1 MSQIE
6 EPRFET
12 KSEWVYT
19 RLREMIIGGELPSGE
34 RLRLTQL
41 AERFHTSEMPV
52 REALRMLQQDGLVVM
67 ESHRGAT
74 VATVTWERVYEAV
87 LVRMH
92 LEVLAS
98 REAAP
103 RHDAGSVGELR
114 ALLQKMDRMVERN
127 RAIEFSEA
135 NRRFHT
141 LSYAPGP
148 YPMLKAEIQQLWD
161 TVWQTRSRSLF
172 RLRPGRMR
180 PAQREH
186 RALVDAFEAGDGDA
200 AGAAARTHM
209 DHTLAAWAASE
220 IAGRKT
226 REPLVPGRPRS
237 TGSGGRAGPR

>member
-1 MSQIE
+1 MSQVE

-12 KSEWVYT
+12 KSEWVYA

-41 AERFHTSEMPV
+41 AERFRTSEMPV
-52 REALRMLQQDGLVVM
+52 REALRMLQQDALVVM

-92 LEVLAS
+92 LEVLAA

-103 RHDAGSVGELR
+103 FHDAGSIGELR
-114 ALLQKMDRMVERN
+114 ALLQRMDRMVERN

-141 LSYAPGP
+141 LAYARGP
-148 YPMLKAEIQQLWD
+148 YPMLKEEIQQLWD

-172 RLRPGRMR
+172 RLRPSRMR

-186 RALVDAFEAGDGDA
+186 RALVDAFAAGDGDG
-200 AGAAARTHM
+200 AGAEARTHM
-209 DHTLAAWAASE
+209 DHTLSAWRSL
-220 IAGRKT
+220 
-226 REPLVPGRPRS
+226 PDLVGEES
-237 TGSGGRAGPR
+237 

>member
-1 MSQIE
+1 MSQVE

-12 KSEWVYT
+12 KSEWVYA
-19 RLREMIIGGELPSGE
+19 RLREMITGGELPSGE
-34 RLRLTQL
+34 RLRLTHL
-41 AERFHTSEMPV
+41 AERFQMSEMPV

-92 LEVLAS
+92 LEVLAA

-103 RHDAGSVGELR
+103 FHDAGSIGELR

-135 NRRFHT
+135 NRRLHT
-141 LSYAPGP
+141 LSYARSPH
-148 YPMLKAEIQQLWD
+148 PMLKEEIQQLWD

-200 AGAAARTHM
+200 ADAAARTHM
-209 DHTLAAWAASE
+209 EHTLTAWRSLRDAR
-220 IAGRKT
+220 RK
-226 REPLVPGRPRS
+226 
-237 TGSGGRAGPR
+237 GS

>member
-1 MSQIE
+1 MMSQVE

-12 KSEWVYT
+12 KSEWVYA

-34 RLRLTQL
+34 RLRLAQL
-41 AERFHTSEMPV
+41 AERFRTSEMPV
-52 REALRMLQQDGLVVM
+52 REALRMLQQDALVVM

-92 LEVLAS
+92 LEVLAAQ
-98 REAAP
+98 EAAP
-103 RHDAGSVGELR
+103 FHDSGSIGELR

-127 RAIEFSEA
+127 RATEFSEA

-141 LSYAPGP
+141 LAYARGP
-148 YPMLKAEIQQLWD
+148 YPMLNEEIQQLWD

-172 RLRPGRMR
+172 RLRSGRMR

-186 RALVDAFEAGDGDA
+186 RALVDALEAGDGDA
-200 AGAAARTHM
+200 AGAEARTHM
-209 DHTLAAWAASE
+209 NHTLSAW
-220 IAGRKT
+220 
-226 REPLVPGRPRS
+226 RS
-237 TGSGGRAGPR
+237 LQDLEGEDS

>member
-1 MSQIE
+1 MSHVE

-12 KSEWVYT
+12 KSEWVYA

-41 AERFHTSEMPV
+41 AERFRTSEMPV
-52 REALRMLQQDGLVVM
+52 REALRMLQQDDLVVM

-98 REAAP
+98 REAAGH
-103 RHDAGSVGELR
+103 HDEQSVEGLRELLGR
-114 ALLQKMDRMVERN
+114 MDRMAERH
-127 RAIEFSEA
+127 RGIDFSEA

-141 LSYAPGP
+141 LAYEPCP
-148 YPMLKAEIQQLWD
+148 HQMLKTEIQQLWD

-172 RLRPGRMR
+172 RMKPDRMR
-180 PAQREH
+180 PAQHEH
-186 RALVDAFEAGDGDA
+186 RALVDAFGAGDGDA
-200 AGAAARTHM
+200 ADAAARTHM
-209 DHTLAAWAASE
+209 KHTLTAWRSLRD
-220 IAGRKT
+220 GR
-226 REPLVPGRPRS
+226 REDS
-237 TGSGGRAGPR
+237 

>member
-1 MSQIE
+1 MSQVE
-6 EPRFET
+6 EPRYET
-12 KSEWVYT
+12 KSEWVYA
-19 RLREMIIGGELPSGE
+19 RLREMIIGGELLSGE

-98 REAAP
+98 REAAS

-114 ALLQKMDRMVERN
+114 ALLQKMDRMLERN

-148 YPMLKAEIQQLWD
+148 HPMLKVEIQQLWD
-161 TVWQTRSRSLF
+161 RVWQTRSRSLF

-186 RALVDAFEAGDGDA
+186 RVLVDAFEIGDSEA
-200 AGAAARTHM
+200 ADAAARTHM
-209 DHTLAAWAASE
+209 DHTLAAWRSL
-220 IAGRKT
+220 
-226 REPLVPGRPRS
+226 PDGRPED
-237 TGSGGRAGPR
+237 A